1 MIRQNTFISIFAGLS
16 LLLLPIYPNSST
28 IDFGGHIDVSL
39 VYIFIL
45 LITGISKTK
54 VLIGL
59 ISLFFYQSLSD
70 SYSYIELAVK
80 ILTSYIFIIY
90 IQKFFWENL
99 RNDSIMLLIFLSL
112 FYFVSFILYNLLF
125 NVKLYEYLSF
135 IGMPIIY
142 NFFIS
147 MILLI
152 IIKYTSWPKAKDQT
166 YQF

>member
-1 MIRQNTFISIFAGLS
+1 MIRQNTFISIFGGLS

-90 IQKFFWENL
+90 PFFQ
-99 RNDSIMLLIFLSL
+99 
-112 FYFVSFILYNLLF
+112 FVYCS
-125 NVKLYEYLSF
+125 VC
-135 IGMPIIY
+135 
-142 NFFIS
+142 
-147 MILLI
+147 
-152 IIKYTSWPKAKDQT
+152 KAKKDYFLWSNPST
-166 YQF
+166 

>member
-1 MIRQNTFISIFAGLS
+1 MIRQNTFISIFGGLS

-28 IDFGGHIDVSL
+28 IDFGGYVDVSL

-45 LITGISKTK
+45 LITGVSKTK

-59 ISLFFYQSLSD
+59 ISLFFYLSLSD
-70 SYSYIELAVK
+70 SYAYIELAVK
-80 ILTSYIFIIY
+80 ILTSYVFIVY
-90 IQKFFWENL
+90 IQKFFWENI

-112 FYFVSFILYNLLF
+112 FYFVSFILYSLQF
-125 NVKLYEYLSF
+125 NVELYEYVSF
-135 IGMPIIY
+135 IGIPIIY

-152 IIKYTSWPKAKDQT
+152 IIKYTSWPRAKDQT